1 MSMSLESILTLVE
14 KYLETIITRSQL
26 CSHYSVL
33 RTSLPTSATPTQ
45 NLGHM
50 TPTLASDWSTQFG
63 PCDVIGPTGDHTQ
76 LLSVPPSVTTG
87 DTGVGVPEPMCR
99 RPGSSQGCCCWSA
112 VWDDQ
117 RLPCQHCHTL
127 PFLTWQTNTQ
137 HYITRTLHGKQIHNI
152 ILHIAIL
159 FLYTIMFYACNSCVC
174 LLRLPFRADL
184 YSQ

>member
-137 HYITRTLHGKQIHNI
+137 HYITRTLHDKRIHNNYI
-152 ILHIAIL
+152 THCHSILIHNYVL
-159 FLYTIMFYACNSCVC
+159 CM
-174 LLRLPFRADL
+174 
-184 YSQ
+184 